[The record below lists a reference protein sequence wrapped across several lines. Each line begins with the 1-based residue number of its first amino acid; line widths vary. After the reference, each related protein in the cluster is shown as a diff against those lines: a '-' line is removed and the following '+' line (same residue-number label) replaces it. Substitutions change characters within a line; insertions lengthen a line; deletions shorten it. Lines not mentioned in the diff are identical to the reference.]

1 MPAWRREA
9 LIAFIDVG
17 RLSHALWVTP
27 SHELV
32 VRGLKEQE
40 TVSRAPVFL
49 SASDG
54 DVMWPAASSSCCL
67 PFLP

>member
-9 LIAFIDVG
+9 LIAFGDVG
-17 RLSHALWVTP
+17 RLSHILWVTQ

-32 VRGLKEQE
+32 VCGLKEQE

-49 SASDG
+49 SLLRM
-54 DVMWPAASSSCCL
+54 VM
-67 PFLP
+67 